1 MDIFQQNTVIHA
13 LSCPDFITFI
23 KKIEMFDSLGGD
35 KILQL
40 PWPDAQ
46 TKLTALIVESL
57 THWIVINETPVPEEG
72 LKGVYFCLGYEGAY
86 LDICGSLYFNETDWA
101 ANADFSPRDNGE
113 EILQLMLYL
122 SSNLLSIPLPSNKIT
137 DLMYLFVAFVINK
150 AMEQA
155 GNIDAIAHAG
165 ISLGFNDGD
174 ELILGHFV
182 NKKFVQDIKIID
194 SYENPST
201 DPEYEPI
208 VLEPRGDLWHYLQH
222 NYSAFIKEQGL
233 ADLFIYNGEQ
243 EAERILETF
252 KKDIF
257 VNHCAQCNFIKKTP
271 KAQLCLNCGAFE
283 KTGIST

>member
-1 MDIFQQNTVIHA
+1 
-13 LSCPDFITFI
+13 
-23 KKIEMFDSLGGD
+23 MFDSLGGD

-40 PWPDAQ
+40 LWSDAQ
-46 TKLTALIVESL
+46 TKLITLIIESL
-57 THWIVINETPVPEEG
+57 KHWIGINEMIVPEEG

-86 LDICGSLYFNETDWA
+86 LDIGGSLYFNETDWA
-101 ANADFSPRDNGE
+101 ANADFDLRDGE
-113 EILQLMLYL
+113 EIRQLMFHF
-122 SSNLLSIPLPSNKIT
+122 SSNLLSLPLPSNKTT

-150 AMEQA
+150 AMERA
-155 GNIDAIAHAG
+155 DNIDAIAHAG

-201 DPEYEPI
+201 APEYEP
-208 VLEPRGDLWHYLQH
+208 VAVEPRGDLWHYLQH
-222 NYSAFIKEQGL
+222 NYLAFIKEQGL
-233 ADLFIYNGEQ
+233 AEPFTCNGEE
-243 EAERILETF
+243 EAKRILEAF

-283 KTGIST
+283 KTGISI